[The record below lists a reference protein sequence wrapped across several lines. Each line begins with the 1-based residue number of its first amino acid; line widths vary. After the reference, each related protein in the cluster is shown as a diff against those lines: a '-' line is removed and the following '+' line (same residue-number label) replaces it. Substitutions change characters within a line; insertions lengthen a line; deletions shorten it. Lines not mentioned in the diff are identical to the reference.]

1 MTETQKGLN
10 VFGGF
15 GKTLLKS
22 LSKKESSE
30 SIRVRYRSASGN
42 GWNKWGGGNRN
53 NLMKTFSRMVG
64 TQVIR

>member
-1 MTETQKGLN
+1 MTKTQKGLN

-30 SIRVRYRSASGN
+30 SIRVRNRSVSGN
-42 GWNKWGGGNRN
+42 GWNKWGGENRN